1 MPSIKNFLYC
11 LNSNNSN
18 GTNDV
23 VGILAAMTPEYIPGQ
38 YSFSVNF
45 SLLDLSEGE
54 HTLSLRFKNSDGTV
68 LSSIEN
74 ATVKY
79 EKDAKSNLPD
89 AFVGVNVA
97 ANFQNVDI
105 KKSGTHFM
113 EVIFDGDTLGN
124 FDIYVK
130 GKNET

>member
-54 HTLSLRFKNSDGTV
+54 HNLSLKFKNSDGTV

-74 ATVKY
+74 APVKY
-79 EKDAKSNLPD
+79 KKDVKSNLPD

-105 KKSGTHFM
+105 KESGTHFM
-113 EVIFDGDTLGN
+113 EVIFDGDTLGK

>member
-113 EVIFDGDTLGN
+113 EVIFDGDILGN

>member
-54 HTLSLRFKNSDGTV
+54 HNLSLRFKNSDGTV

-74 ATVKY
+74 APVKY

-113 EVIFDGDTLGN
+113 EVIFDGDTLGD